1 MGVALESCATAEAVL
16 AAFGFDVV
24 REERLE
30 QLAPPLA
37 CCPLRLCHWVPV
49 LAAVVA
55 VVVRVEEGDV
65 FSLALASLG
74 PVLYF
79 FQKGDA
85 EVLRSVFPDV
95 PVDVLGWVVDRCV
108 LDQAS
113 GHVHALTYV
122 DVVRVLLPHDVH
134 AWAARHLVPVLKQ
147 GSELNTGDQREHLV
161 PVLEEGALVWRQVL
175 VSGHCRHLLHE
186 VLNDHP
192 DDDEDG
198 DNYAAY
204 DG

>member
-1 MGVALESCATAEAVL
+1 M
-16 AAFGFDVV
+16 
-24 REERLE
+24 
-30 QLAPPLA
+30 
-37 CCPLRLCHWVPV
+37 
-49 LAAVVA
+49 
-55 VVVRVEEGDV
+55 VRVEEGDV
-65 FSLALASLG
+65 FSLPLASLG
-74 PVLYF
+74 PVLYLL
-79 FQKGDA
+79 KEGDS
-85 EVLRSVFPDV
+85 EVLRAVSPYV
-95 PVDVLGWVVDRCV
+95 PVDVLGWVVNRSV
-108 LDQAS
+108 LNQAS
-113 GHVHALTYV
+113 GHVHALTDV

-134 AWAARHLVPVLKQ
+134 AWAAGHLVPVLKQ

-161 PVLEEGALVWRQVL
+161 PVPKEGALVWRQVL